1 MHEANDSRVGYTTDS
16 YFQMVSD
23 GRLSA
28 RDHVELLDGIIV
40 AEPPQD
46 PPHATGTTRVYES
59 LRTAIGNRAVIRVQ
73 LPLVLGEYSAPEPDV
88 AIVPGPVSAYET
100 VHPASA
106 LLVVE
111 VADSSL
117 PKDRLSKSR
126 IYAAAGVP
134 EYWLVNLRDRQ
145 VEVFRRPNR
154 EARVYAECTTAER
167 GAQLSLVAF
176 PDTFV
181 EVSALFPAGAP

>member
-1 MHEANDSRVGYTTDS
+1 M
-16 YFQMVSD
+16 
-23 GRLSA
+23 L
-28 RDHVELLDGIIV
+28 
-40 AEPPQD
+40 
-46 PPHATGTTRVYES
+46 TGTTRVYEL

-73 LPLVLGEYSAPEPDV
+73 LPLVLGKYSAPEPDV

-100 VHPASA
+100 VHPTNA

-134 EYWLVNLRDRQ
+134 EYWLVNLRGRH

-154 EARVYAECTTAER
+154 EARVYVECSTAKR
-167 GAQLSLVAF
+167 GTQLSLVVF
-176 PDTFV
+176 PDIFI
-181 EVSALFPAGAP
+181 EVRALFPAGTP